1 MEDTISTQSVKYI
14 FRPFSASTIAKF
26 KIPTRHNNLRQWTML
41 LLKKWPIP
49 GIRSRKLLI
58 KSSATR

>member
-41 LLKKWPIP
+41 LLKNGPFP
-49 GIRSRKLLI
+49 GFDLANS
-58 KSSATR
+58 